1 MALNHSQDGNMGEQ
15 GPKVLTLC
23 SVVALPSTCNK
34 GLNSGA
40 LPVSGAA
47 VHEHLKRINNYLSS
61 R

>member
-1 MALNHSQDGNMGEQ
+1 MGEQ

-47 VHEHLKRINNYLSS
+47 V
-61 R
+61 